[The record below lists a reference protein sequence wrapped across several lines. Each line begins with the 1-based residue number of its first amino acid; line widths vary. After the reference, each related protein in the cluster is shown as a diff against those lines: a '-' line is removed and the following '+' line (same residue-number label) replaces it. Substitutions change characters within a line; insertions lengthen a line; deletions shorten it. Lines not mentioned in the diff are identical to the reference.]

1 MRSRIPAKPTPV
13 SALVSRSRSRRRYAA
28 SIILY
33 FQSYLLKLLLEAD
46 PNLRSSRV
54 AMYVRQAF
62 LQDAE
67 EGNLCPYWESLLN
80 GCDICLY
87 VDPGALGETLDVP
100 LSCASKADFIQQ
112 GWVQQVRHGANFLDG
127 LIRQMCHIREE
138 LRYGWVF
145 PAVFLKKRNTDFQR
159 CQRLAG
165 AVVQV
170 PRQLAS
176 FFILHLHKPLRQV
189 LQLGGALQ
197 NHRLHLR
204 MLKCHLFGISRKG
217 PHTSSWKGQEKTP

>member
-1 MRSRIPAKPTPV
+1 MTIRFYFQFAV
-13 SALVSRSRSRRRYAA
+13 QFVHALAHSGQADARFCACFTKSIQTLRRYAA

-138 LRYGWVF
+138 LRYGWSF
-145 PAVFLKKRNTDFQR
+145 PQ
-159 CQRLAG
+159 C
-165 AVVQV
+165 
-170 PRQLAS
+170 S
-176 FFILHLHKPLRQV
+176 
-189 LQLGGALQ
+189 
-197 NHRLHLR
+197 
-204 MLKCHLFGISRKG
+204 
-217 PHTSSWKGQEKTP
+217 